1 MGVLCVGLCFGY
13 WVGVCLG
20 VMVDC
25 DFVINSFFVIVI
37 VMLYINCGDIK
48 IVLFGNYVFKIVVNF
63 VGFV

>member
-1 MGVLCVGLCFGY
+1 
-13 WVGVCLG
+13 
-20 VMVDC
+20 MVDC

-63 VGFV
+63 VGFVQGIKDYLI